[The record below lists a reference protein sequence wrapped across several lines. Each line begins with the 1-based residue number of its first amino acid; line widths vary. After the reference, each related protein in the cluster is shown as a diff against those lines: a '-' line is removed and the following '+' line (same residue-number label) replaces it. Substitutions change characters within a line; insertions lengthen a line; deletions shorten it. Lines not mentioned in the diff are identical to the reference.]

1 MPNNNNNMDKLKPG
15 KISTKRAYEISDS
28 LMDKSNRL
36 KAAAYDQ
43 RMIGKGTIKNK
54 VADKQVSTFA
64 FPTFHKPS
72 SRGPAT
78 LSGNDRLKIADNL
91 QKQASADS
99 AKSVLLKNR
108 ADAAVAKA
116 KAAAGRDVPL
126 PSSEGIMS
134 TISNKLSQL
143 FK

>member
-1 MPNNNNNMDKLKPG
+1 MKPG
-15 KISTKRAYEISDS
+15 QISAKRAYEVADS
-28 LMDKSNRL
+28 LMDRSNSL
-36 KAAAYDQ
+36 KTAAYDQ
-43 RMIGKGTIKNK
+43 KMIGKGTVKNK
-54 VADKQVSTFA
+54 IADKQVSTFA
-64 FPTFHKPS
+64 FPTFDKPS

-99 AKSVLLKNR
+99 SKSVRLKSR
-108 ADAAVAKA
+108 ADAAMAKA
-116 KAAAGRDVPL
+116 NAAVGRDTPL

-134 TISNKLSQL
+134 KITSTLSDL